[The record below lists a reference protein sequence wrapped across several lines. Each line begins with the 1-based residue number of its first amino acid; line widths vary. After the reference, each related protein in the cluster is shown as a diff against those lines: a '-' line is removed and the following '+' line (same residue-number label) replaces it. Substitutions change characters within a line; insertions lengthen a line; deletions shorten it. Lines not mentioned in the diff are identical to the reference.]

1 MSVGGGG
8 RYRCIV
14 AKRGKAGE
22 EDIWQN
28 ALTLQRRSKRVGST
42 LTVVGG
48 SVSTVLRR
56 AQAGSRLPMKNIIR
70 KLI

>member
-14 AKRGKAGE
+14 AKKGKSGE
-22 EDIWQN
+22 EEIWQN

-42 LTVVGG
+42 LTVAGEQRFHG
-48 SVSTVLRR
+48 FE
-56 AQAGSRLPMKNIIR
+56 ACAGSPTAPYEKHY
-70 KLI
+70 